1 MTRYITL
8 RKVGGSLHMS
18 VPAEFV
24 RACGL
29 SPGDSVRWN
38 ATDDMAML
46 KFFKV
51 TVNRTPALE
60 KQGEEVAAESA

>member
-1 MTRYITL
+1 
-8 RKVGGSLHMS
+8 MS